1 MNLKDYERLMLS
13 RISLSILNAVS
24 EEEDAANSEWV
35 GKKVRFKDRLEN
47 HKFGGDEFVWLEGKV
62 IGTQIIKL
70 SVGHIN
76 GHSFALHFIIE
87 IETPDGV
94 VTAIKA
100 AEYVEVSA
108 EVQRN

>member
-13 RISLSILNAVS
+13 RLSLSILNAVS

-62 IGTQIIKL
+62 IGTQIRT
-70 SVGHIN
+70 SSAGYIN
-76 GHSFALHFIIE
+76 KHSFALHFIIE

>member
-62 IGTQIIKL
+62 IGTQIRT
-70 SVGHIN
+70 SAGCIN
-76 GHSFALHFIIE
+76 KHSFALYFIIE

-94 VTAIKA
+94 VTTTKA
-100 AEYVEVSA
+100 AELIEVGA
-108 EVQRN
+108 EVKRN